1 MSKSVQL
8 GEPGSPITPIKEI
21 IIIVNTIVKKELK
34 STGTKQLN
42 NDILV
47 DAALN
52 IIGKKI
58 KKRISSMMGLWITL
72 TNNKIK
78 DIIKLIM
85 SLENR
90 EILLKGTTKNI
101 TSREGG
107 FINFLR
113 PLMRAGLPLM

>member
-21 IIIVNTIVKKELK
+21 TIIANIIVKKELK

-101 TSREGG
+101 TSQEGE
-107 FINFLR
+107 FINFLK